1 MVCFLGLCKWTG
13 CESRVED
20 TADFIKHIQVDQY
33 KRHVDQYKRHVD
45 KGVNR

>member
-20 TADFIKHIQVDQY
+20 TADFIKHIQVN
-33 KRHVDQYKRHVD
+33 QYKRHVD